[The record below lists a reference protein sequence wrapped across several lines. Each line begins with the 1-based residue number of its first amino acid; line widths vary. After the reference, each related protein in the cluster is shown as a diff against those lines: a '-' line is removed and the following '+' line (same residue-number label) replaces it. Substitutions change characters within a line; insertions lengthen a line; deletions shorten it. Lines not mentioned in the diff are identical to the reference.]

1 MKWYLLGVQKKW
13 ISRCLSRN
21 WKKAETFS
29 CSVRWRSIKLVTQ
42 GNWSPGIFQSLLIE
56 RPRVM
61 LFNALPRILRSR
73 LVKTVFRLLFGHIQM
88 DKSNLIFKHLR
99 VVFFSWY
106 NCYDFP
112 APDCSFTF
120 RDVIRCIIWRGKAD
134 RWCNPFYNRNN
145 KGTSLSPFPKFQQ
158 FPFHEIKKPNKK
170 KPHKG
175 TRTWWKWLWLQLMM
189 GEKLTIN
196 IESENKQNKTV
207 KRNKTIV

>member
-1 MKWYLLGVQKKW
+1 MHYLVYWGHVWWKPFSDCYSITFKW
-13 ISRCLSRN
+13 INLTLYSN
-21 WKKAETFS
+21 TYEWYF
-29 CSVRWRSIKLVTQ
+29 
-42 GNWSPGIFQSLLIE
+42 
-56 RPRVM
+56 
-61 LFNALPRILRSR
+61 
-73 LVKTVFRLLFGHIQM
+73 FR
-88 DKSNLIFKHLR
+88 DK
-99 VVFFSWY
+99 Y
-106 NCYDFP
+106 NCYVFP

-120 RDVIRCIIWRGKAD
+120 RDVIGCIILRGKAD

-145 KGTSLSPFPKFQQ
+145 KRTSLSPFPKFQQ